1 MQLSKSKQFLTE
13 YTMISD
19 KISKITDQKIKSEM
33 EVLVKQL
40 VREVQ
45 SIDMLHEELI
55 GGGKMP
61 SKSGES
67 KGNLIS
73 IRKKIVS
80 KLEEYE
86 KSGIIS

>member
-1 MQLSKSKQFLTE
+1 MQLSKSKQFLAE
-13 YTMISD
+13 YTMFSD

-33 EVLVKQL
+33 EMLVKQL

-45 SIDMLHEELI
+45 SIDMLHKELV

-67 KGNLIS
+67 KESLIS

-86 KSGIIS
+86 KLRIIS